1 LLLKLNGTL
10 VGIDAPEDVNYIA
23 SFLRDAVTIVVA
35 ARYREK
41 RIILPM
47 FFGLLGAK
55 KIPTLSLALVLSHPG
70 NRQVF
75 CSLRCTR
82 SPKFAPLTLRKL
94 QRYPPDVIC
103 NLPKNG
109 VHPTLMHLEEK
120 YVKKNDILQKEVKDF
135 GIFCGL

>member
-41 RIILPM
+41 RIILLM

-55 KIPTLSLALVLSHPG
+55 KFLLYPLWCYRTRATGRYFAHFVALVRPNLLRLRSANFRDTHRTLSAICLKMG
-70 NRQVF
+70 
-75 CSLRCTR
+75 CT
-82 SPKFAPLTLRKL
+82 PL
-94 QRYPPDVIC
+94 
-103 NLPKNG
+103 
-109 VHPTLMHLEEK
+109 
-120 YVKKNDILQKEVKDF
+120 
-135 GIFCGL
+135 